1 MRVILTLK
9 TLMFRFSICHL
20 PGKLN
25 KVANAASRFP
35 TSQPE
40 EGDTL
45 GQLDNLQ
52 PKPTE
57 QEKEESLAIEQQILG
72 RNEAAICGLYME
84 GVHSPAGS
92 TRGQRDVA
100 AQTESILSCESSP
113 LLPGTCHSLQ
123 RESGGPSQP
132 QTGGPRGPPQW
143 QWRRDQHDLQG
154 GGQCLVARDN
164 R

>member
-1 MRVILTLK
+1 MAAAWAMKKSKHFLLGCESFLLATDHKPLLGILSDRNIEDVSNPRLQRLKEK

-25 KVANAASRFP
+25 KVADAASRFP

-52 PKPTE
+52 RKPTE

-92 TRGQRDVA
+92 TRG
-100 AQTESILSCESSP
+100 
-113 LLPGTCHSLQ
+113 
-123 RESGGPSQP
+123 
-132 QTGGPRGPPQW
+132 
-143 QWRRDQHDLQG
+143 
-154 GGQCLVARDN
+154 
-164 R
+164 